1 MRIRIVVLAVAV
13 LTLGASI
20 VSAGSILPFT
30 STLNVG
36 NSAISG
42 FPSPFGTVLVDLT
55 SPNVATITFTAATN
69 DLFGDSGVVDVN
81 INATT
86 WTISGL
92 TGTALAGFK
101 GPDLTNAGS
110 KNVDGFGVFNQTFT
124 EFDGFAW
131 ALNTVS
137 FTVTDG
143 GSATWASAADVLAL
157 NPNGDDAAAH
167 IFVCADATKS
177 GQGSCVPANGAITTG
192 YAGEGAAATPPPPTP
207 EPNSLLLLGSALIT
221 AAGLVRRRIIRL

>member
-20 VSAGSILPFT
+20 ASAGSILSTFT

-55 SPNVATITFTAATN
+55 SSNVATITFTAATN

-81 INATT
+81 INAKT

-101 GPDLTNAGS
+101 GPKLTNAGS
-110 KNVDGFGVFNQTFT
+110 KKVDGFGVFNQTFT
-124 EFDGFAW
+124 EFDGFTW

-137 FTVTDG
+137 FMVTDTSG
-143 GSATWASAADVLAL
+143 TWASAANVLTPNL
-157 NPNGDDAAAH
+157 NGDDAAAH
-167 IFVCADATKS
+167 IFVCADATKTV
-177 GQGSCVPANGAITTG
+177 QGSCVPANGAITSG
-192 YAGEGAAATPPPPTP
+192 YAGEGAAATPPPTP
-207 EPNSLLLLGSALIT
+207 EPNSLLLLGSALMT

>member
-1 MRIRIVVLAVAV
+1 MRIRIVVLAVVV

-20 VSAGSILPFT
+20 ASASSILGTFT

-101 GPDLTNAGS
+101 GPKLTNAGS
-110 KNVDGFGVFNQTFT
+110 KTVDGFKLFNQTFT
-124 EFDGFAW
+124 EFDGFTW

-137 FTVTDG
+137 FMVTDTSG
-143 GSATWASAADVLAL
+143 TWASAANVLTP

-167 IFVCADATKS
+167 IFVCADATKTV
-177 GQGSCVPANGAITTG
+177 QGSCVPANGAIASG
-192 YAGEGAAATPPPPTP
+192 YAGEGAAATPSPTP
-207 EPNSLLLLGSALIT
+207 EPNSLLLLGSALMT